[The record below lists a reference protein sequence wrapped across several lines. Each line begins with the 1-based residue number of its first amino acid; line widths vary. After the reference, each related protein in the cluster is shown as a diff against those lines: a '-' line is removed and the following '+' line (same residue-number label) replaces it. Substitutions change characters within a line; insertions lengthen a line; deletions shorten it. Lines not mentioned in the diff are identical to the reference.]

1 MAKPFTITQFVMA
14 RIIEIQRKQYKKR
27 EKKT

>member
-1 MAKPFTITQFVMA
+1 MANPFTIPQFVMA
-14 RIIEIQRKQYKKR
+14 RIIEIQRKEYKKR